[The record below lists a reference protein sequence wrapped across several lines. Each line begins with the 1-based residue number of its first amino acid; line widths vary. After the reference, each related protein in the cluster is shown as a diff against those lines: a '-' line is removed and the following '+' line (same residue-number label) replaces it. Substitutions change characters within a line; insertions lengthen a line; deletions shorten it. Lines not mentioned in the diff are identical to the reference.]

1 MDYARSKI
9 LGTKSPSAV
18 VRNLRALFF
27 DTELVERGHFTTL
40 HKVILDMLSGDVYK
54 VLEQSTADLD
64 TVDSSGR
71 TALSWAAQ
79 RGQVEDVEA
88 LLEHG
93 AKPDNNDMTQLTP
106 LHFAASAETPDAIQ
120 PLLRYGAKT
129 TQSTRGWTALHYACV
144 MHDDLAYVKP
154 LLNGGI
160 NIDERTYVGK
170 TALSL
175 AVLHNHLRV
184 TTYLIEAGANLD
196 ILDKEGQSPL
206 SLAIR
211 FRCFDCMRLLL
222 RNGAKHKLAS
232 NRDDTLLHLV
242 AKFPSLRIIE
252 YLAEIDWDGE
262 DIDAK
267 DSEDLTARDL
277 IQIHNSDASIARAFQ
292 RLLMRLIATRNG
304 SRKIEI
310 DPSDS
315 DSEVEVYEDA
325 IERS

>member
-9 LGTKSPSAV
+9 LGAKSPNLV
-18 VRNLRALFF
+18 NRNFRELFF
-27 DTELVERGHFTTL
+27 GTDLVERGQFSTL
-40 HKVILDMLSGDVYK
+40 HKVILDILPGDVYK
-54 VLEQSTADLD
+54 LLEKSTADLD
-64 TVDSSGR
+64 IVDSSGR

-88 LLEHG
+88 LLQHG

-106 LHFAASAETPDAIQ
+106 LHFAAAAEIPDAIE
-120 PLLRYGAKT
+120 PLLRYGAKI

-144 MHDDLAYVKP
+144 LHDDLAYVKP
-154 LLNGGI
+154 LLIGDI

-184 TTYLIEAGANLD
+184 ATYLIEAGANLD

-222 RNGAKHKLAS
+222 QNGAKHKLAS

-252 YLAEIDWDGE
+252 YLTEIDWGCE

-277 IQIHNSDASIARAFQ
+277 IQIHNSDPSIARAFQ
-292 RLLMRLIATRNG
+292 QLLLRLMATRNG
-304 SRKIEI
+304 SKKIEI
-310 DPSDS
+310 EPCDSDS
-315 DSEVEVYEDA
+315 DIEVYEDA
-325 IERS
+325 IERP